1 MSQNIFSHIGII
13 GKSNNPEV
21 RSTLASLVE
30 FLHEQKLTLSLETEC
45 AEILSKSE
53 KVNSLPKEKLGEQC
67 DLIIVVGGDGSFL
80 DAGRTIVD
88 WDKPMVGINRGR
100 LGFLTDISPQ
110 AFQQYLAPIL
120 NGEYQAESRFLL
132 DMSIMRDDKT
142 ISSGCALNDVVLYS
156 GEIAR
161 MIEFEVRV
169 NQQFVYKLRSDGLI
183 TATPTGSTAYA
194 LSGGGPILHPT
205 LNAMVIV
212 PMHPHTLTSRPIVL
226 DSNDNIELHI
236 TSDNTIHPRVS
247 CDGQKHFN
255 VQPNDRIYINRKSKM
270 LNILHP
276 NDYDYYHTLRTKL
289 NWNI

>member
-30 FLHEQKLTLSLETEC
+30 FLREQKLALSLETEC

-53 KVNSLPKEKLGEQC
+53 KVNSLSKSKLGEQC

-80 DAGRTIVD
+80 DAGRAIVD

-110 AFQQYLAPIL
+110 AFQQYLTPIL

-132 DMSIMRDDKT
+132 DMSIKRNDET
-142 ISSGCALNDVVLYS
+142 ISANCALNDVVLYS
-156 GEIAR
+156 GDIAR

-169 NQQFVYKLRSDGLI
+169 NEQFVYKLRSDGLI

-194 LSGGGPILHPT
+194 LSGGGPILHPA

-226 DSNDNIELHI
+226 DSNDNIELLI
-236 TSDNTIHPRVS
+236 TSDNTMHPRVS
-247 CDGQKHFN
+247 CDGQKNFN
-255 VQPNDRIYINRKSKM
+255 VQPNDKICINRKTKT